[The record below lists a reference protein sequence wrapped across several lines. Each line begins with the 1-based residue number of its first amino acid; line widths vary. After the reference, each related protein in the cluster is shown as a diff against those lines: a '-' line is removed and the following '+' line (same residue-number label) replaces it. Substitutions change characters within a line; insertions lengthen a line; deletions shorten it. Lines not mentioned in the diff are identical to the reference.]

1 MLTWMDVIED
11 RSLQDLPYKIELNR
25 YGKIE
30 MSPASNKHV
39 RLKGALHRLINAVLP
54 EGESIPECSVQTT
67 SGVRVPDVA
76 WGSHKFFEEQRERT
90 PFSVAP
96 EICVEFVSPSNTAA
110 EMREKIALYVEAG
123 AREVWLVDL
132 DGNIRFHDARGE
144 RPMSGFGVFPLRLEL
159 PYLNKH

>member
-39 RLKGALHRLINAVLP
+39 RLKGALHRLINPVLP
-54 EGESIPECSVQTT
+54 ERESIPECSVQTT

-76 WGSHKFFEEQRERT
+76 WGSREFFEGQRDRT

-96 EICVEFVSPSNTAA
+96 EICVEVVSPSNAVA
-110 EMREKIALYVEAG
+110 EMREKIALYLEAG

-132 DGNIRFHDARGE
+132 DGDIRFHDARGE

-159 PYLNKH
+159 PYLIKH